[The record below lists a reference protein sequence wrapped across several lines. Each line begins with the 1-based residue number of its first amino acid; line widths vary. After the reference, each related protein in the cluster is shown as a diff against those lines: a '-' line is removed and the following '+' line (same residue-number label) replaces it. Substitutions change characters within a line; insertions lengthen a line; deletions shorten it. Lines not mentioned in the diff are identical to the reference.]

1 MHSIPLA
8 LAAKSSPPLSL
19 SPWNPQTIVFPLRAH
34 AHMSALSSVPFPSLS
49 AVGTNAL
56 PNGSLTPPS
65 TLRLHSRGHR
75 HTLKRAHP
83 RADLNTRDNV
93 DMCQY
98 CIPKCSPTLN
108 TCTLQALMA
117 CQSSACTLMSGLGL
131 TIHSQHCYTDTHAYT
146 KTTRSNL

>member
-1 MHSIPLA
+1 
-8 LAAKSSPPLSL
+8 
-19 SPWNPQTIVFPLRAH
+19 
-34 AHMSALSSVPFPSLS
+34 MSALSSVPFPSLS

-98 CIPKCSPTLN
+98 CIPKCSHTLN

-146 KTTRSNL
+146 KQQEAISNAHSAGGDNLSLSFTHTDQGNCTLCC